1 MKNETNKIPNCKFL
15 ENKIKNN
22 INLTVEFHV
31 CIIKIYMNC
40 MWGLLKIKLQSGA
53 NFLVVSECDKYIN

>member
-40 MWGLLKIKLQSGA
+40 M
-53 NFLVVSECDKYIN
+53 